1 MKVIRERNI
10 NGVFNIAVM
19 NLRVTHSLIEMDSR
33 NGKVYMF
40 PEPVTSVYKRPNER
54 VLFSPERNCNPF
66 FHFIEGL
73 WMLAGRNDL
82 ETLTE
87 FVPRMAEFSDDN
99 VLVNGAYGYRWRTWF
114 GRDQLK
120 EVIQMLLANP
130 LDRRVVL
137 QMWDATKDFTSNS
150 KDVPCNTQVFFKC
163 RPITHQDDYVL
174 DMTVTNRSND
184 MIWGAYGAN
193 VVHFSMLHEYVA
205 AFTGYRIGHYYQV
218 SNNAHVYDN
227 VWSKLEP
234 KLPQGYPVDPYEA
247 FHLKTYR
254 LVDDA
259 HFFND
264 ELAEFFNWF
273 HNGSDYKN
281 YRNPLFT
288 EVAMPLVEAWW
299 LHKGGLNVEA
309 ISVAKRIQAEDWRK
323 ACVEWI
329 ERKI

>member
-87 FVPRMAEFSDDN
+87 FVPRMAEFSDDG
-99 VLVNGAYGYRWRTWF
+99 VLVNGAYGHRWREWF
-114 GRDQLK
+114 GRDQLE
-120 EVIQMLLANP
+120 EVVQILLSNP
-130 LDRRVVL
+130 LDRRAVL
-137 QMWDATKDFTSNS
+137 QMWDATKDLGSGS

-163 RPITHQDDYVL
+163 RPITHEDDYIL

-205 AFTGYRIGHYYQV
+205 AFTGCRIGHYYQV

-227 VWSKLEP
+227 VWSKLEQ
-234 KLPQGYPVDPYEA
+234 KLPEGYPVDPYEA
-247 FHLKTYR
+247 YDLKPYPLVEHTYSFDHE
-254 LVDDA
+254 LVK
-259 HFFND
+259 
-264 ELAEFFNWF
+264 FFNWMRLGHDHKEF
-273 HNGSDYKN
+273 LNTIF
-281 YRNPLFT
+281 P
-288 EVAMPLVEAWW
+288 EVGMPLVEAWW

-309 ISVAKRIQAEDWRK
+309 LSVAKRIQADDWRK